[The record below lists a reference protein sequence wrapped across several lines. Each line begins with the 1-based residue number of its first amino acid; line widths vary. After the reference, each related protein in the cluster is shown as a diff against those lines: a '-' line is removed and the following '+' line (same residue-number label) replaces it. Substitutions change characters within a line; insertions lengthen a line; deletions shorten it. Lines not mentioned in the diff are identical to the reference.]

1 LIKILLNAGKKSKKI
16 DVYSLLSAYVS
27 WLNKKNTKSPRS
39 IKDWVSTSRHF
50 LEVYDVEISPRKFQ
64 LKVKLPRVIRP
75 VREALTKEDIQT
87 ILNACPSIKL
97 KTYLLFLASAGT
109 RATETLSIRLCD
121 INLKADP
128 ATVFIR
134 GEYTKTKASRTI
146 FLTSEL
152 AEAIKSWIQYKHRTR
167 RIAYYVSKTKKVVN
181 KTVTPVM
188 NDKVYLF
195 ASDTEK
201 NPQLENLYT
210 GYLMSFEK
218 VLDRLGGK
226 FAEFEDD
233 NKRRRKITLHSFRRF
248 TKSTI
253 SDLGLSDY
261 SEYYIGHHMSVYWQR
276 SPKEKIELFRK
287 VEPYLTFLDQTMLA
301 TRHADTQSRLESIE
315 KENIELRQNMNKV
328 LEMIQQNPELANV
341 KPESLTKK
349 IKKDF

>member
-1 LIKILLNAGKKSKKI
+1 M
-16 DVYSLLSAYVS
+16 
-27 WLNKKNTKSPRS
+27 SPRS

-97 KTYLLFLASAGT
+97 KTYILFLASAGT

-121 INLKADP
+121 INLKTDP
-128 ATVFIR
+128 ATAFIR

-152 AEAIKSWIQYKHRTR
+152 AEAIKSWIEYKHRTR
-167 RIAYYVSKTKKVVN
+167 RISYYVTKNNTRKVVN
-181 KTVTPVM
+181 KTTTPIM

-195 ASDTEK
+195 ASDAEK
-201 NPQLENLYT
+201 NPRLENLYT

-218 VLDRLGGK
+218 TLDRLGGK

-248 TKSTI
+248 TKSSI

-261 SEYYIGHHMSVYWQR
+261 SEYYIGHQGSVYWQK
-276 SPKEKIELFRK
+276 SLKEKIELFRK
-287 VEPYLTFLDQTMLA
+287 VEPYLTFLDTKSLEL
-301 TRHADTQSRLESIE
+301 RHADTQSRLEKME
-315 KENIELRQNMNKV
+315 KENLDLRENINKIM
-328 LEMIQQNPELANV
+328 EMIQQNPDLANV
-341 KPESLTKK
+341 KPETLAKK
-349 IKKDF
+349 VR